1 VTVPSRRALAE
12 GSRGMGSKARLVT
25 LAGAFA
31 VATMAVAADPVTDLR
46 ASVARGQQVGLAVRQ
61 GIAGLEAVP
70 AAWDQSGDRFTR
82 YVQALQGKG
91 GAVDPNALVQE
102 VLRESYLRTTEDL
115 RFYAEKVKYFNEQKK
130 AVREYL
136 GQIRDADARL
146 KASGRTVPDLRMAE
160 LERAATGLGAH
171 DQELARIR
179 ERLASRAERLKSLS
193 PRDANIMTTLTEVLQ
208 ESIKQMNEDKKS
220 MLTHIVEMN
229 KAAAA
234 LSEQQRKV
242 TDASAK
248 LAAEEKKDQE
258 KKIRSR

>member
-1 VTVPSRRALAE
+1 MSIRRSLA
-12 GSRGMGSKARLVT
+12 GVWHGMGSRAGIVTVAGSLMLGT
-25 LAGAFA
+25 LA
-31 VATMAVAADPVTDLR
+31 TAADPVTDLR
-46 ASVARGQQVGLAVRQ
+46 ASVTRGQQVGPAVRQ

-70 AAWDQSGDRFTR
+70 AAWDRSADRLTR

-102 VLRESYLRTTEDL
+102 VLRESYLQTTEDL

-136 GQIRDADARL
+136 GQLRDADARL
-146 KASGRTVPDLRMAE
+146 KASGRAVPDLRMAE
-160 LERAATGLGAH
+160 LEHAATGLGAH
-171 DQELARIR
+171 DQEFDRIR

-208 ESIKQMNEDKKS
+208 ESIRQMNEDKQY
-220 MLTHIVEMN
+220 MLKHLAEMN

-242 TDASAK
+242 AEASAK
-248 LAAEEKKDQE
+248 LAAEEKDDE
-258 KKIRSR
+258 KQKVRPR